1 MAKVFI
7 FPKIVHITPSLF
19 WILILNLFNLSLA
32 LWTTSGG
39 SSSRSA
45 QIFVSSFADPN
56 TGVVVS
62 HRLSLG
68 LNAAYSP
75 LETQNGLVVVT
86 HTLGKEINFLDPN
99 TGTFTAT
106 INVSSLFSDMFI
118 TSPPVLDSSGTL
130 LILSFTSSF
139 DNSTN
144 VAAFAAVNGNG
155 NTLASLEWGPIDI
168 SGIQAVSDILVTPTF
183 ALFLSKIGMY
193 AKVDLKTQRVQ
204 ISSSIL
210 CDVNDYFVSAPTQLD
225 FSGSSFITVSKEG
238 CVSAISGTN
247 SRLLWSQTRWQG
259 ATGSVIAA
267 PVVDFIGPSPNNTA
281 QAYWLYTGGVICCAY
296 TLTGNICSSWPDMC
310 VSITSNGFVFSG
322 LSIAPDSFDWHGGAV
337 YASDTS
343 GSLVFVSAVNGN
355 SGASGSNTLPG
366 PSYSSSVLIPNAWGA
381 ENNALL
387 VLSSDVKESIFAVSA
402 WQVGSNGDRTD
413 DDPSDD
419 DGQAT
424 TGLAWRLDL
433 PKDLGS
439 IQSRA
444 GVCVLSDGRIVFISD
459 LGDLVIISDATAAL
473 EIDGS
478 LAVIVTSVSVTFGI
492 VIFTAAFIWSRRQRR
507 LVRLAM
513 QQSEKEDTEIEEKS
527 SSTQK
532 NEESSGTSLDAPLL
546 VSVN

>member
-7 FPKIVHITPSLF
+7 YPKIVIITSSLF
-19 WILILNLFNLSLA
+19 WILLFYLFNLSLA

-45 QIFVSSFADPN
+45 QISVSSFADPN

-75 LETQNGLVVVT
+75 LETQNGLVVVS
-86 HTLGKEINFLDPN
+86 HTLGNEINFVDPN

-106 INVSSLFSDMFI
+106 INVSSLFSDMYI

-130 LILSFTSSF
+130 LIISLTSLI

-144 VAAFAAVNGNG
+144 VAAFAAVSGNG

-183 ALFLSKIGMY
+183 ALFLSKTGMY

-204 ISSSIL
+204 ISSSVL
-210 CDVNDYFVSAPTQLD
+210 CDENDYFVSAPTQLD
-225 FSGSSFITVSKEG
+225 LSGSSFITVSKEG
-238 CVSAISGTN
+238 CVSAISATN
-247 SRLLWSQTRWQG
+247 SWSQTRWQG

-267 PVVDFIGPSPNNTA
+267 PVVDFTGPSPNNTA
-281 QAYWLYTGGVICCAY
+281 QAYWLYTGGVICCAD

-322 LSIAPDSFDWHGGAV
+322 LTIAPDSFDWHGGAV

-355 SGASGSNTLPG
+355 SGASSSNTLPG
-366 PSYSSSVLIPNAWGA
+366 PSYSSSVVIPNAWGY
-381 ENNALL
+381 ENNALI
-387 VLSSDVKESIFAVSA
+387 VLSSDAKESIFAVSA

-424 TGLAWRLDL
+424 TGLVWRLDL

-513 QQSEKEDTEIEEKS
+513 LQSEKEDTEVEETS
-527 SSTQK
+527 SSHK
-532 NEESSGTSLDAPLL
+532 NEEISGTSLDAPLL